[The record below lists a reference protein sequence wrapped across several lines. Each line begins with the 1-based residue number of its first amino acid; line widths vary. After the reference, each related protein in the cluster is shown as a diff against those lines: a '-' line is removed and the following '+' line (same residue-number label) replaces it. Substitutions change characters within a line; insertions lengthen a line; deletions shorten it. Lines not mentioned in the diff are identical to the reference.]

1 VAYTAV
7 KLADITKAVTAVKDA
22 QTAYDN
28 ATKNSAPKSAAKVA
42 LDTATKRLEDARGKL
57 GTLQSDFDNQKFAQ
71 AANVVNASKLLGK
84 SQSFLDNQEYLKA
97 ANIVALQKAID
108 TAKTPAAQAAA
119 QKKYDLTVSTAEKA
133 ARTDLG
139 NKQKG
144 YDTVFNA
151 AQLAAQKAIDTQANL
166 INGAKNKS
174 SFENQFNTAQG
185 SYQKILDSMQPS
197 IDARN
202 QAISNVANYAQ
213 TIKDS
218 FGDVNNI
225 ADAKAV
231 EKLLKDAN
239 TAIGGLKLPE
249 LQDQFKTTLGDFDP
263 IKSFNEKLPALQEQ
277 YKQSF
282 ELPTLS
288 ASQVDK
294 ALKDQSNVLNRNAP
308 VGDGNTLLIPS
319 LQGMGDVYLGKL
331 KVDGLNLKSVNAN
344 ISTGAALF
352 GLTRR
357 QLRDDKKSIH
367 FSGDF
372 DKAAE
377 AAKVDITGMT
387 KQQAY
392 DAINEKGQGYY
403 QVSSRGS
410 SGIDPATG
418 KEGNHWVSFYKKE
431 GDQLVPLAD
440 QNGQKIVQTFSADW
454 AQDEGNW
461 YDSILQIAPIVLPFV
476 LPGIGNAI
484 STALGNTI
492 ISAAVAP
499 TAFTVG
505 LPAVTLSS
513 VVGNAAV
520 VAAGNS
526 ISNAIVTKLVN
537 PDASAGDL
545 AKAMATGAAVTIA
558 SGNASKIV
566 ENLGI
571 SSSTVDKIAEASNL
585 TSNQVKDLI
594 ATGVTNTVSAAV
606 TSDPNALLNIA
617 SNVGGQFVG
626 SQAQNLVADALE
638 NADTKLLYGAVDIA
652 GNAANVATQTLMQ
665 GGDLNAALINAAP
678 SILSS
683 GAKAASV
690 ADKTTKTQTI
700 ADKTASISDAEPSTT
715 ATQEFPVQDRLN
727 KDPSTM
733 TNEARTWYENAIEGG
748 LDEQNAL
755 IYANIIED
763 RIKNPNAYSGVQFG
777 PELALLSPDNTAYKK
792 FNAFRKENAAIF
804 NENSTASD
812 ADFWEKANEADKL
825 WNAAVE
831 EEISK
836 GADSR
841 LQLMDNGSYIDPK
854 GGEFTNVLTGEKG
867 LAGPQIYF
875 KNADGN
881 WQVRDVEGQ
890 SVTGGTGVGTGSTV
904 KPDITDSGTVT
915 DAAGNSVSFDPQG
928 NLTGSS
934 IKSNLAALFSTGTN
948 SPTASGSALF
958 GGSGAST
965 YMISDDGQHIYK
977 FASKNPEAFDL
988 IAKDTYIKNNIPEYV
1003 DVTSLDPVVQQKVK
1017 DELIA
1022 KVTAAEKA
1030 QVAATNTPSQSG
1042 GGGGGSTVTTQVDD
1056 SSSAPV
1062 SNVVTE
1068 LTPQQKADELQ
1079 KQADAAQA
1087 AALETSNN
1095 YIQNPTVENKAIA
1108 DKHVLDA
1115 EISIRMANAAKANL
1129 TGGDIPKSNAGQSLD
1144 LTGGQTQTG
1153 SGAGQQ
1159 TDQAASTTPGTS
1171 TLPGDGTSS
1180 TTGLGGTGSGTGLG
1194 DGVGSGTGSGT
1205 GSGIGTGIG
1214 SGIGAGVGSGTGAL
1228 STIPPDESG
1237 GKVPEN
1243 EEQLTEILT
1252 NYATNTPF
1260 AKRPIGDLYPLSHTM
1275 MTPEEI
1281 AARSTTKMVRRG
1293 GLVSVR

>member
-1 VAYTAV
+1 MAYTAV

-28 ATKNSAPKSAAKVA
+28 AIKNSGPKSAAKIA
-42 LDTATKRLEDARGKL
+42 LDTATKKLEDARGKL

-97 ANIVALQKAID
+97 ANITALQKAID

-119 QKKYDLTVSTAEKA
+119 QKKYDLAVSTAEKA

-144 YDTVFNA
+144 YDTVFNT

-166 INGAKNKS
+166 INGAKNKN

-231 EKLLKDAN
+231 QKLLKDAN

-282 ELPTLS
+282 EIPTLS
-288 ASQVDK
+288 ASEVDK
-294 ALKDQSNVLNRNAP
+294 ALKDQSKVYNRAGP
-308 VGDGNTLLIPS
+308 VGDGNTLLIPTFQS
-319 LQGMGDVYLGKL
+319 MGDNYLGGV
-331 KVDGLNLKSVNAN
+331 KVNGLNLKSINGN
-344 ISTGAALF
+344 ITTGAALF
-352 GLTRR
+352 GIYRR
-357 QLRDDKKSIH
+357 QLRDDKKSIE

-372 DKAAE
+372 NKAAQT
-377 AAKVDITGMT
+377 AGIDITGMT

-403 QVSSRGS
+403 QISSRGS

-418 KEGNHWVSFYKKE
+418 KAGNHWVSFYKKE
-431 GDQLVPLAD
+431 GDQLVPLTD

-454 AQDEGNW
+454 HQPFDNW
-461 YDSILQIAPIVLPFV
+461 YDPIVQIAPFALPFI

-484 STALGNTI
+484 STALGSTI
-492 ISAAVAP
+492 VSAAVAP

-505 LPAVTLSS
+505 LPAVSLSTMA
-513 VVGNAAV
+513 GTAAV
-520 VAAGNS
+520 TAAGNA

-545 AKAMATGAAVTIA
+545 ARAMATGAAVTIA

-585 TSNQVKDLI
+585 TSNQVKDII

-606 TSDPNALLNIA
+606 TNDPDALINIA
-617 SNVGGQFVG
+617 SNVAGQFTG

-652 GNAANVATQTLMQ
+652 GNAANVATQTLIQ

-700 ADKTASISDAEPSTT
+700 ADKVTSPSDLDVPSGTT

-763 RIKNPNAYSGVQFG
+763 SIKNPNAYSGVQFG
-777 PELALLSPDNTAYKK
+777 PELAKLSPQTIEKILSVSPANT
-792 FNAFRKENAAIF
+792 KEFSKNF
-804 NENSTASD
+804 NEAIDQEIALGSKGALTPNGDGTYSDLNESATFFKDPKTGDWEVSYKIDTGVEGGTGVAGGTGTDGGTGVPSGTGTGGSGSSGGTGNVPKGTGTGSASVIDKDGTLDGIGTINDPKNILEVTDPYQKTASD
-812 ADFWEKANEADKL
+812 AA
-825 WNAAVE
+825 
-831 EEISK
+831 
-836 GADSR
+836 
-841 LQLMDNGSYIDPK
+841 
-854 GGEFTNVLTGEKG
+854 NVLFAFGTTPTSDVPNTG
-867 LAGPQIYF
+867 
-875 KNADGN
+875 
-881 WQVRDVEGQ
+881 
-890 SVTGGTGVGTGSTV
+890 
-904 KPDITDSGTVT
+904 
-915 DAAGNSVSFDPQG
+915 
-928 NLTGSS
+928 
-934 IKSNLAALFSTGTN
+934 LF
-948 SPTASGSALF
+948 
-958 GGSGAST
+958 GSGASVIDEAT
-965 YMISDDGQHIYK
+965 GKQVRD
-977 FASKNPEAFDL
+977 FAKANPNEFYL
-988 IAKDTYIKNNIPEYV
+988 FAKDTFVKNNLPEFV
-1003 DVTSLDPVVQQKVK
+1003 DINLLDPAVQQKVK
-1017 DELIA
+1017 TELAA
-1022 KVTAAEKA
+1022 KVIEAEKA
-1030 QVAATNTPSQSG
+1030 KASQTTG
-1042 GGGGGSTVTTQVDD
+1042 GGGGGSTVTTQVDE

-1108 DKHVLDA
+1108 DKYVLDA

-1171 TLPGDGTSS
+1171 TLPGDGTSATS
-1180 TTGLGGTGSGTGLG
+1180 GLGGTG
-1194 DGVGSGTGSGT
+1194 VGSGSGSGVGTGTGAGT

-1228 STIPPDESG
+1228 STIRPDESG

-1252 NYATNTPF
+1252 NYTTNTPF